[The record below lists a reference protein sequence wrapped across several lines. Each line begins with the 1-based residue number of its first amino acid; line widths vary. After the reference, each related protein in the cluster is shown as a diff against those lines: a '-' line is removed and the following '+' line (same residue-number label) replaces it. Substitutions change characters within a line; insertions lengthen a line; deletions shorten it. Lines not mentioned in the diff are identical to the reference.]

1 MRTWQDILQS
11 SNEEIIRWAG
21 GSTWAAAMR
30 TCQQDAIWHAEG
42 DVWTHTLMV
51 CGEVEKL
58 DGYPKLVREEQ
69 LKLLFTALL
78 HDAGKPAT
86 TALDPETGR
95 LRSLRHSLVG
105 STLARG
111 VLSSL
116 GCPLKLRE
124 EIVRLVRYHGRP
136 PYLLEKAHPEQEVIR
151 LSCLLRNRL
160 LHLFALADT
169 RGRDAGETVRTE
181 EMLNLWRDVAVEH
194 GCYDGPYPF
203 ANAQARFL
211 YFREPVGDLHHVP
224 HEDYKCRVIMMSGL
238 PGVGKDTWL
247 ARNRPELPVVSLDA
261 VRDDLDVDA
270 TDNQG
275 RVIQEA
281 RERCRQH
288 LRAGEDFAFNA
299 TNLTV
304 SLRKRWLDLFAS
316 YGAWLEMVYLE
327 NDLKATLKR
336 NAGRAAPVPASVI
349 EKLARKVE
357 VPDLSE
363 CHALHLLDL
372 NTTGRE

>member
-1 MRTWQDILQS
+1 MRNWQDILKS
-11 SNEEIIRWAG
+11 SNEEIIRWAAE
-21 GSTWAAAMR
+21 SAWADEMR
-30 TCQQDAIWHAEG
+30 ACQQDAIWHAEG

-51 CGEVEKL
+51 RAEVEKL
-58 DGYPKLVREEQ
+58 EGYEELGREDQ

-78 HDAGKPAT
+78 HDSGKPAT

-95 LRSLRHSLVG
+95 LRSLRHSIVG
-105 STLARG
+105 ASLARG
-111 VLSSL
+111 VLAEL
-116 GCPLKLRE
+116 GCPLELRE

-151 LSCLLRNRL
+151 LSCLVKNRL

-203 ANAQARFL
+203 ANEQARFL
-211 YFREPVGDLHHVP
+211 YFREAVGDLHHVP
-224 HEDYKCRVIMMSGL
+224 HEHYKCRVLMMSGL

-261 VRDDLDVDA
+261 VREDLVVDA

-304 SLRKRWLDLFAS
+304 SLRKRWVDLFAG
-316 YGAWLEMVYLE
+316 YGAWIEIVYLE
-327 NDLKATLKR
+327 DDLRAVLKR
-336 NAGRAAPVPASVI
+336 NAGRVDPVPASVI
-349 EKLARKVE
+349 EKLADKVE
-357 VPDLSE
+357 VPDVSE
-363 CHALHLLDL
+363 GHGVTRCAGDTRL
-372 NTTGRE
+372 